1 MTHTSELTVTT
12 ELTAGAMG
20 SGDLPVLATPAMMAL
35 MENAAMLAVRD
46 ALEVGQTT
54 VGGQIKASHL
64 CPTKVGQRVTATAE
78 VTAVEEGRLIVRPL
92 QTPLQKPGE
101 EALSLAIPKE
111 AADIAPG
118 TILEIEYDG
127 RVLPAAQDGPA
138 ALGQVYSV
146 IFKETD

>member
-1 MTHTSELTVTT
+1 MK
-12 ELTAGAMG
+12 GAERSASLRHRLFFPAALG
-20 SGDLPVLATPAMMAL
+20 LLALLFWLLLPGGWGHRATL
-35 MENAAMLAVRD
+35 M
-46 ALEVGQTT
+46 
-54 VGGQIKASHL
+54 
-64 CPTKVGQRVTATAE
+64 AE

-127 RVLPAAQDGPA
+127 RVLPAAQGGPA